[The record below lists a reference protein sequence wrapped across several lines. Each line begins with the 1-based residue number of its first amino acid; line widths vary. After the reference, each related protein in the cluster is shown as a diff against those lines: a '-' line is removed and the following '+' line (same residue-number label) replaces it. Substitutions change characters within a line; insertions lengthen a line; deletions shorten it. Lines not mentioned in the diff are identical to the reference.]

1 MAIVQSREV
10 ELVVGA
16 SIKGGDAV
24 AKLSDQLAAASQ
36 HAGAAAEPIKK
47 LAAEVAALEQRASL
61 AGQFSTIRLE
71 VGKLEAE
78 LGRASGRVGT
88 LATQLQAA
96 GQASSAAALAQ
107 SEAASKLAA
116 ARNHHDQLKD
126 AVRASAAELKTLRA
140 ESRAAGGASEEHGRK
155 IAETRARLTTLRDEA
170 RAAGATVRELNAA
183 HRASAAEARAASQA
197 ESALGREYKATVAD
211 AAKLSGELGRKNQAL
226 AQTRK
231 ALQDAGIST
240 RGLAAEQKRLAQAM
254 AEAQARAA
262 QLVGAQRAQ
271 AAAGTASAGAVR
283 AQSAALKEA
292 GASADL
298 LGGKLK
304 EVSAAVAGVF
314 AVSRIPGLSADLA
327 RTADAY
333 ANIAARINVVNST
346 QQDFNL
352 TLEETAELS
361 RRTFSGLDSTTQL
374 VTSLA
379 NAGDHV
385 RLTQADVL
393 RLTETINK
401 ANQLSGQS
409 SAAADAAVVQLIQG
423 LQSGVLRGQEFN
435 SVMKQAPRL
444 AKALADGIGVSVG
457 ALRQMAEQGEL
468 TADVVGKALLSQ
480 SQAID
485 EAFSLLPTTI
495 GNAITNLSTN
505 WTTFIGEMDK
515 TSGASATV
523 VKAIEAIG
531 DNLDKI
537 GQLASAAGQ
546 ILLVT
551 FSVKAVQAVQAFA
564 AAQLAAATA
573 AGTLTAASTAQAGA
587 AAAAARSTGLLAGAG
602 RAAALPMA
610 ALTVA
615 IATSTAAV
623 WNKVRALGA
632 LRVAMLSSGVGAL
645 ALGLGA
651 LIAKFTEGKSEAEEF
666 EAGLKHAV
674 AAADFSSAEG
684 IDSFIAQL
692 RELGPEASAAGEQIE
707 KALGARLRALGEE
720 DLNALRDRLS
730 AAFEVA
736 GESAHELAAALAAVN
751 ARLADIEMRKNWA
764 RAIVTEA
771 EAARFKLNELQQQF
785 RDAGT
790 EAAAVGEALKKA
802 FGTADLGSLDGIVKL
817 VADMDLLQQSAYATG
832 EQIDTALRERLAQ
845 LTGNELRE
853 FGIMAEMAFNQGKL
867 GAEALA
873 RINDQML
880 GASFAKLGVN
890 AAQAMGT
897 ISAGAADA
905 IATFDEVDRALQKTA
920 TSAAQ
925 VEVAL
930 EMAFSQGI
938 ARADSLQA
946 LEQFEDRL
954 GEIASTGQLSVESMD
969 RLNAAIEEQRAQ
981 IEDQIPGIQSLAEA
995 YRNLGIKTQEELMRV
1010 ADGARESF
1018 EFIKNSGKAS
1028 AADIKAA
1035 FTEYAEAAIA
1045 ATGGVANEALKAQA
1059 AQVGMKI
1066 EVDETGKTVVRTM
1079 AESKKATEELTE
1091 ATKDAAGGMG
1101 TIGEAAEEAATG
1113 LAAAW
1118 DDAGNIVST
1127 VAGGASDD
1135 IRRVSGATQEWTGS
1149 LRSGIQTGESWAR
1162 LLEARMAAV
1171 EASANNVAA
1180 GLERLDRQQ
1189 SAINSNGARG
1199 VEDLKFRLI

>member
-1 MAIVQSREV
+1 MANAVTKIIIAAQDLTSSVFEGFRRNAERVRERIGSI
-10 ELVVGA
+10 LGA
-16 SIKGGDAV
+16 TT
-24 AKLSDQLAAASQ
+24 
-36 HAGAAAEPIKK
+36 AAERGFG
-47 LAAEVAALEQRASL
+47 AMGARARDT
-61 AGQFSTIRLE
+61 GQ
-71 VGKLEAE
+71 E
-78 LGRASGRVGT
+78 LG
-88 LATQLQAA
+88 
-96 GQASSAAALAQ
+96 
-107 SEAASKLAA
+107 
-116 ARNHHDQLKD
+116 
-126 AVRASAAELKTLRA
+126 
-140 ESRAAGGASEEHGRK
+140 
-155 IAETRARLTTLRDEA
+155 
-170 RAAGATVRELNAA
+170 
-183 HRASAAEARAASQA
+183 
-197 ESALGREYKATVAD
+197 ALGR
-211 AAKLSGELGRKNQAL
+211 
-226 AQTRK
+226 
-231 ALQDAGIST
+231 
-240 RGLAAEQKRLAQAM
+240 
-254 AEAQARAA
+254 
-262 QLVGAQRAQ
+262 
-271 AAAGTASAGAVR
+271 GTDT
-283 AQSAALKEA
+283 LNK
-292 GASADL
+292 
-298 LGGKLK
+298 KLK

-333 ANIAARINVVNST
+333 ANIAAGINVVNST

-374 VTSLA
+374 VTALA

-444 AKALADGIGVSVG
+444 AKALADGLGVSVG
-457 ALRQMAEQGEL
+457 ALREMAEQGEL
-468 TADVVGKALLSQ
+468 TAAVIVPALLSQ
-480 SQAID
+480 SAAID
-485 EAFSLLPTTI
+485 KAFSLLPTTI

-587 AAAAARSTGLLAGAG
+587 AAAAARSTGLLATATGLLAGAG

-771 EAARFKLNELQQQF
+771 EAARFKLNELQQQL

-802 FGTADLGSLDGIVKL
+802 FSAADLGSLDGIVKL

-880 GASFAKLGVN
+880 GASFAKLGIN

-905 IATFDEVDRALQKTA
+905 IATFDEVDKALQKTA

-1045 ATGGVANEALKAQA
+1045 ANGGVANETLKAQA

-1079 AESKKATEELTE
+1079 AESKKATEELTK

-1118 DDAGNIVST
+1118 DEAGNIVST

-1135 IRRVSGATQEWTGS
+1135 IRRVSSATQEWTGS

-1180 GLERLDRQQ
+1180 AMARLDRQQ
-1189 SAINSNGARG
+1189 AELNSSGARG
-1199 VEDLKFRLI
+1199 VDDLKLRLIELNGTEEEIARARHERDEAAIKRQIAMMQIDIKRANLQNDSAEAARLREEIKLINEQLKLLDQIYKAEQRNSRSKDGGSGGSRSSNGGGSLSTTSGSASGGSASRGSASAHGPERSPVTRTVRLELSLGGRGAVPLMATESEAARLMNELEAFKRVAQ